1 MGRTPGA
8 YGFVVSCSLQGYVA
22 PSDIVLS
29 SMLVLTRNGG
39 TTLTPLSSSW
49 TYPGGRG
56 PARLQTDMVR
66 GRLDH
71 AGLAAQL

>member
-1 MGRTPGA
+1 
-8 YGFVVSCSLQGYVA
+8 VVSCSLQGYVA

-39 TTLTPLSSSW
+39 TALTPLSSSW

-66 GRLDH
+66 G
-71 AGLAAQL
+71 